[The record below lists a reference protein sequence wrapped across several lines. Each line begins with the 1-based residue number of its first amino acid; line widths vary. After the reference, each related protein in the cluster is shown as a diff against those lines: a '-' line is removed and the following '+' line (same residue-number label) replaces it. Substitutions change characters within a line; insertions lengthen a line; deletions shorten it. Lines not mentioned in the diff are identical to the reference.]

1 MSSRFS
7 KTLKQK
13 LQNFEKI
20 LKTCLL
26 GITHTFMTNY
36 TLVCYPSARMH
47 IIYFLSKTDLPLINN
62 HLPFDNMLLIFYLYR
77 ELHTLYIHILFH
89 CLTRTRIHC
98 SLHTRHIYDKLTH
111 TIWILNI
118 MLTYT
123 FMKKSSSSVNHVFCI
138 WHGNYWNVLNSHLAL
153 SQRVTHYGVVENCH
167 MLKFS
172 LCIEET
178 GLLDFLVMIYF
189 LVSDIRCGS

>member
-20 LKTCLL
+20 LKTCLF

-47 IIYFLSKTDLPLINN
+47 IIYFLLKTDLPLINN
-62 HLPFDNMLLIFYLYR
+62 HLPLDNMLLIFYLYR
-77 ELHTLYIHILFH
+77 KIHPLYIHILFH

-98 SLHTRHIYDKLTH
+98 S
-111 TIWILNI
+111 
-118 MLTYT
+118 YT
-123 FMKKSSSSVNHVFCI
+123 QDIFMT
-138 WHGNYWNVLNSHLAL
+138 NSHILFE
-153 SQRVTHYGVVENCH
+153 Y
-167 MLKFS
+167 
-172 LCIEET
+172 
-178 GLLDFLVMIYF
+178 
-189 LVSDIRCGS
+189 